1 MPYVSVSGLPGSGL
15 GNGCD
20 HLHHS
25 VAAHPPV
32 HHVLLSGQQLVQ
44 PPLPQRHS
52 KLQLEEALKPA
63 QHIHCHPIIFFT
75 CCTFVLCSTYI

>member
-25 VAAHPPV
+25 VAAHPAL
-32 HHVLLSGQQLVQ
+32 HNVLLSGQQLVQ

-52 KLQLEEALKPA
+52 KLQLGDLGNNDYAQRPA
-63 QHIHCHPIIFFT
+63 HLLP
-75 CCTFVLCSTYI
+75 SYYI